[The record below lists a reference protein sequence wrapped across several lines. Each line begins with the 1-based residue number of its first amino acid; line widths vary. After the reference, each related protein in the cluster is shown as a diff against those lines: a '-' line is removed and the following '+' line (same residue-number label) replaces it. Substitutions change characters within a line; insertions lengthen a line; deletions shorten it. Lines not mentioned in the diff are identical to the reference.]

1 MDVSTT
7 QTRQAEW
14 LAARGQAPV
23 VDDSVKAQ
31 FMVALRDRQ
40 RRIID
45 PPPLLFCGKCGVKAR
60 GTHRE
65 AFG

>member
-1 MDVSTT
+1 MKTDEELW
-7 QTRQAEW
+7 AEW